1 MTDALAPASQ
11 EHAPLVKHE
20 TDVGAFFF
28 IENEDNEMRCV
39 FCSEEMRYVLA
50 TNGDPCFF
58 CDNCNKAWSSG
69 MNNCQV
75 CGTFDILEDGMCWWC
90 IADAND
96 PDPYVD
102 DSLNEVSMGRFDDD
116 PPEG

>member
-28 IENEDNEMRCV
+28 IENEVDEI
-39 FCSEEMRYVLA
+39 
-50 TNGDPCFF
+50 
-58 CDNCNKAWSSG
+58 
-69 MNNCQV
+69 MNNCQI
-75 CGTFDILEDGMCWWC
+75 CGTFDILEDGICWGC

-116 PPEG
+116 PPEW

>member
-11 EHAPLVKHE
+11 ELAPLVKHE

-28 IENEDNEMRCV
+28 IENEVDEI
-39 FCSEEMRYVLA
+39 
-50 TNGDPCFF
+50 
-58 CDNCNKAWSSG
+58 
-69 MNNCQV
+69 MNNCQI

-116 PPEG
+116 PPEW

>member
-20 TDVGAFFF
+20 TDVGAFFY
-28 IENEDNEMRCV
+28 IENEVNEMKCQI
-39 FCSEEMRYVLA
+39 CGETEEVV
-50 TNGDPCFF
+50 ND
-58 CDNCNKAWSSG
+58 
-69 MNNCQV
+69 
-75 CGTFDILEDGMCWWC
+75 MCWWC
-90 IADAND
+90 EQDAND

-116 PPEG
+116 PPEW

>member
-1 MTDALAPASQ
+1 MRQ
-11 EHAPLVKHE
+11 MLVL
-20 TDVGAFFF
+20 FFSF
-28 IENEDNEMRCV
+28 ENEVDEI
-39 FCSEEMRYVLA
+39 
-50 TNGDPCFF
+50 
-58 CDNCNKAWSSG
+58 
-69 MNNCQV
+69 MNNCQI

-116 PPEG
+116 PPEW

>member
-1 MTDALAPASQ
+1 MTDVLAPASQ

-28 IENEDNEMRCV
+28 IENEVDEI
-39 FCSEEMRYVLA
+39 
-50 TNGDPCFF
+50 
-58 CDNCNKAWSSG
+58 
-69 MNNCQV
+69 MNNCQI

-116 PPEG
+116 PPEW

>member
-1 MTDALAPASQ
+1 
-11 EHAPLVKHE
+11 
-20 TDVGAFFF
+20 
-28 IENEDNEMRCV
+28 
-39 FCSEEMRYVLA
+39 
-50 TNGDPCFF
+50 
-58 CDNCNKAWSSG
+58 

-116 PPEG
+116 PPEWSFNWLESWPVTPVVAGSSPVHSAT

>member
-28 IENEDNEMRCV
+28 IENEVDEI
-39 FCSEEMRYVLA
+39 
-50 TNGDPCFF
+50 
-58 CDNCNKAWSSG
+58 
-69 MNNCQV
+69 MNNCQI

-116 PPEG
+116 PPEW

>member
-1 MTDALAPASQ
+1 M
-11 EHAPLVKHE
+11 K
-20 TDVGAFFF
+20 DVGAFFSF
-28 IENEDNEMRCV
+28 ENEVDEI
-39 FCSEEMRYVLA
+39 
-50 TNGDPCFF
+50 
-58 CDNCNKAWSSG
+58 
-69 MNNCQV
+69 MNNCQI

-116 PPEG
+116 PPEW

>member
-11 EHAPLVKHE
+11 EHAPLVKQE

-28 IENEDNEMRCV
+28 IENEVDEI
-39 FCSEEMRYVLA
+39 
-50 TNGDPCFF
+50 
-58 CDNCNKAWSSG
+58 
-69 MNNCQV
+69 MNNCQI

-116 PPEG
+116 PPEW

>member
-20 TDVGAFFF
+20 TDVGAFFSF
-28 IENEDNEMRCV
+28 ENEVDEI
-39 FCSEEMRYVLA
+39 
-50 TNGDPCFF
+50 
-58 CDNCNKAWSSG
+58 
-69 MNNCQV
+69 MNNCQI

-116 PPEG
+116 PPEW

>member
-28 IENEDNEMRCV
+28 IENEVDEI
-39 FCSEEMRYVLA
+39 
-50 TNGDPCFF
+50 
-58 CDNCNKAWSSG
+58 
-69 MNNCQV
+69 MNNCQI

-90 IADAND
+90 EADAND

-116 PPEG
+116 PPEW

>member
-28 IENEDNEMRCV
+28 IENEVDEI
-39 FCSEEMRYVLA
+39 
-50 TNGDPCFF
+50 
-58 CDNCNKAWSSG
+58 
-69 MNNCQV
+69 MNNFQI

-116 PPEG
+116 PPEW

>member
-1 MTDALAPASQ
+1 VTDALAPASQ

-28 IENEDNEMRCV
+28 IENEVDEI
-39 FCSEEMRYVLA
+39 
-50 TNGDPCFF
+50 
-58 CDNCNKAWSSG
+58 
-69 MNNCQV
+69 MNNCQI

-116 PPEG
+116 PPEW

>member
-1 MTDALAPASQ
+1 M
-11 EHAPLVKHE
+11 

-28 IENEDNEMRCV
+28 IENEVDEI
-39 FCSEEMRYVLA
+39 
-50 TNGDPCFF
+50 
-58 CDNCNKAWSSG
+58 
-69 MNNCQV
+69 MNNCQI
-75 CGTFDILEDGMCWWC
+75 CGTFDILEDCMCWWC

-116 PPEG
+116 PPEW

>member
-28 IENEDNEMRCV
+28 IENEVDEI
-39 FCSEEMRYVLA
+39 
-50 TNGDPCFF
+50 
-58 CDNCNKAWSSG
+58 
-69 MNNCQV
+69 MNNCQI

-102 DSLNEVSMGRFDDD
+102 DSLNEASMGRFDDD
-116 PPEG
+116 PPEW